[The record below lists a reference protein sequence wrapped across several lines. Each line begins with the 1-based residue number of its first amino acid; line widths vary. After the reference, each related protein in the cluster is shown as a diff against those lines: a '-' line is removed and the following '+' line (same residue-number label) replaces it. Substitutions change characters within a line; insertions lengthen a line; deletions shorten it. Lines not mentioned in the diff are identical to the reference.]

1 MIEAADFQSHNG
13 QLVAIQPQH
22 ALIVLQEPPNGAP
35 PGVVERRENQQL
47 FRGRVHQRQGDLM
60 FPRVLW
66 RRVREAR
73 GPLCLIEVA
82 ELVARRHLEA
92 VIEQAHNTLRRQ
104 VVAWKFNPADQS
116 LRAEGN
122 VIDVRLDVRAVVDR
136 DEFVYLGRKL
146 EQPPR
151 HSTGDI
157 F

>member
-22 ALIVLQEPPNGAP
+22 ALIVLQEPPN
-35 PGVVERRENQQL
+35 
-47 FRGRVHQRQGDLM
+47 
-60 FPRVLW
+60 
-66 RRVREAR
+66 
-73 GPLCLIEVA
+73 
-82 ELVARRHLEA
+82 
-92 VIEQAHNTLRRQ
+92 
-104 VVAWKFNPADQS
+104 
-116 LRAEGN
+116 
-122 VIDVRLDVRAVVDR
+122 DVRLDVRAVVDR